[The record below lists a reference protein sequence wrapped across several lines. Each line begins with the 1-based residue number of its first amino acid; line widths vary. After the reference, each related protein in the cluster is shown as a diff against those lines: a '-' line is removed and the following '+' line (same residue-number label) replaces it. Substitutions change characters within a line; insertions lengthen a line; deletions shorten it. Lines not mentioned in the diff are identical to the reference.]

1 MANFNYINRNNEDFF
16 KSIKEF
22 YIDKTNL
29 ITFTNDN
36 LSSNDKLICV
46 SRPRRFG
53 KSITAKMLN
62 AYYSKGC
69 DSKELFSKFKIANT
83 PDYEEHLNKY
93 DVIYLD
99 IQGINALYKSD
110 NKAKGLSFISYIQ
123 KKVVNE
129 LALEFNEH
137 NIIDFEQG
145 LVGNLVNIYNALG
158 NKFIFIIDEW
168 DFVFREFKT
177 AIELQNDYLCLL
189 RDLFKNSILEP
200 CIALAYMTGILPIK
214 RQKIESG
221 LNNFDEYT
229 MLNPGFLAEFAGIT
243 EEEVATICAEN
254 NLDSEKVKYWYD
266 GYELKGNHIYNPR
279 AINKLVTTGGKFN
292 NYWSDTGS
300 FTDVVLPYITMNFDG
315 LKEYILELLKG
326 EELELDDDTFQN
338 DLISFKRKEDVIV
351 FLIHLGYIAYKQ
363 ETRTVYIP
371 NEEIRQELTKA
382 IKETQ
387 WQDFFDYLKES
398 QKAFKALEN
407 IDEEYVASFIEER
420 HSKLTSCIYY
430 NNENALSY
438 VVRDAFIAAEYSDYY
453 APEREA
459 QSGKGFADLVYIPRS
474 YRSKS
479 RSVVIIELKYD
490 KSADIALQQILDKK
504 YYEKYKTMGKS
515 VLMVGINYDKATKK
529 HSCRIQKYEEDL

>member
-29 ITFTNDN
+29 ISFTNTKLDTE
-36 LSSNDKLICV
+36 SCLICV

-266 GYELKGNHIYNPR
+266 GYELKGHHIYNPR
-279 AINKLVTTGGKFN
+279 AINKLVTTGGEFD

-338 DLISFKRKEDVIV
+338 DLI
-351 FLIHLGYIAYKQ
+351 
-363 ETRTVYIP
+363 
-371 NEEIRQELTKA
+371 RQELTKA
-382 IKETQ
+382 IKKTQ

>member
-29 ITFTNDN
+29 ISFTNTKLDTE
-36 LSSNDKLICV
+36 SCLICV

-110 NKAKGLSFISYIQ
+110 NKAKGLSFI
-123 KKVVNE
+123 
-129 LALEFNEH
+129 
-137 NIIDFEQG
+137 
-145 LVGNLVNIYNALG
+145 IY
-158 NKFIFIIDEW
+158 EW

-266 GYELKGNHIYNPR
+266 GYELENHHIYNPR
-279 AINKLVTTGGKFN
+279 AINKLVTTGGEFD

-351 FLIHLGYIAYKQ
+351 FLIHLGYLAYIKN
-363 ETRTVYIP
+363 TNRVKIP

-382 IKETQ
+382 IKKTQ

>member
-29 ITFTNDN
+29 ISFTNTKLDTE
-36 LSSNDKLICV
+36 SCLICV

-110 NKAKGLSFISYIQ
+110 NK
-123 KKVVNE
+123 
-129 LALEFNEH
+129 
-137 NIIDFEQG
+137 D
-145 LVGNLVNIYNALG
+145 
-158 NKFIFIIDEW
+158 KFIFIIDEW

-351 FLIHLGYIAYKQ
+351 FLIHLRYIAYKQ

-371 NEEIRQELTKA
+371 NEEIRQELTKG

-407 IDEEYVASFIEER
+407 IDEEYVASLIEER

-479 RSVVIIELKYD
+479 RSVVVIELKYD

-529 HSCRIQKYEEDL
+529 HSCRIQKYEEAC